1 MKTKKSIIVLIDSK
15 LTAESPPF
23 KEIKEKE
30 GHNIKHFAKIN
41 EGINYIQ
48 ENLNKKLIVILDINF
63 SENEQD
69 GFWWLQEIR
78 KKSSLIPVIIL
89 TFDKYVK
96 KHSDIINNKLFAYVN
111 KRKIND
117 IKQKIAEAENMLN
130 NSVAGAL
137 EEWISVQEKEKREKP
152 YMIFANGSEL
162 TLEQILKEVR
172 EQSRFGQE
180 FIKDLNALT
189 IHLLLNKK
197 VNL

>member
-1 MKTKKSIIVLIDSK
+1 MEVGSGVVI
-15 LTAESPPF
+15 
-23 KEIKEKE
+23 
-30 GHNIKHFAKIN
+30 NIP
-41 EGINYIQ
+41 Y
-48 ENLNKKLIVILDINF
+48 
-63 SENEQD
+63 
-69 GFWWLQEIR
+69 WEIR

-96 KHSDIINNKLFAYVN
+96 KDSDIINNKLFAYVN